1 MSTQQTCLYHRY
13 FSTQAS
19 RGNTPLEL
27 SAKWKYYDELIVR
40 RAALTDPQARILEL
54 GCGYGRLLLTLRR
67 LGFRNLRGVDL
78 SQEHVQLAGELGL
91 PCVVH
96 GDALSFLQATPPG
109 EADVVFALDVL
120 EHFPKDTL
128 PELVSAVYR
137 ALKPGGRFLVHVPNG
152 EAIFSG
158 RSLYHDLT
166 HQTAFTQTSIAQLL
180 TICGFEKV
188 RCFEDQ
194 PIIHGPVS
202 LVRNVAWRV
211 IRLGFKLISLIETG
225 SGNLLLSQNLTAM
238 AAKPR

>member
-1 MSTQQTCLYHRY
+1 MSTQQTCLYDRY

-27 SAKWKYYDELIVR
+27 SAQWRYYDELTIR
-40 RAALTDPQARILEL
+40 RAAITDPQARILEL

-67 LGFRNLRGVDL
+67 LGFHNLRGVDL
-78 SQEHVQLAGELGL
+78 SQEQVQLAGELGL
-91 PCVVH
+91 DCVVR
-96 GDALSFLQATPPG
+96 GDALSFLQDAPPG
-109 EADVVFALDVL
+109 EADAVFALDVL
-120 EHFPKDTL
+120 EHLSKDNL
-128 PELVSAVYR
+128 LELVAAVYR
-137 ALKPGGRFLVHVPNG
+137 ALKPGGRFVVHVPNG

-158 RSLYHDLT
+158 RIVYGDLT
-166 HQTAFTQTSIAQLL
+166 HQTAFTQTSMAQLL
-180 TICGFEKV
+180 TIGGFEKI

-211 IRLGFKLISLIETG
+211 IRLGFKLIALVETG
-225 SGNLLLSQNLTAM
+225 SGNLLLSQNLTAI